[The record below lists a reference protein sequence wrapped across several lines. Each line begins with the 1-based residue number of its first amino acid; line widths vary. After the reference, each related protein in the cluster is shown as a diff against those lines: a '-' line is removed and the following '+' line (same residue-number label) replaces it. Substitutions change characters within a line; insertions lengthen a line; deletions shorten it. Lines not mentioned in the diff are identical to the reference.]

1 MCLGRFRIV
10 SFTVIHKFIS
20 PEIINLVM
28 VEGQNSKDSNNNT
41 FNKIQGRILEKLLIM
56 ANQQMPLIS
65 EEELNQSLA
74 EVSKSPQFEAALDKL
89 IRDGFVSR
97 IGTDEFQITSNGIE
111 EHSRRLNEGTL
122 F

>member
-1 MCLGRFRIV
+1 
-10 SFTVIHKFIS
+10 
-20 PEIINLVM
+20 M